1 MAAPVPASVILPENV
16 PFTEIIFFKGSL
28 HDLSFEKEFVLFTK
42 RISKVNDRIVK
53 LRIDNVL
60 INVQIQSVYF
70 FLIK

>member
-53 LRIDNVL
+53 LRIDTVL
-60 INVQIQSVYF
+60 INVQVTVSILF
-70 FLIK
+70 IL

>member
-28 HDLSFEKEFVLFTK
+28 HDLYFEKEFVLFTK

-53 LRIDNVL
+53 LRIDTVL
-60 INVQIQSVYF
+60 INVQVTVSILF
-70 FLIK
+70 IL